1 MLISEILDIMTNNI
15 TKNKVTYVAEIEL
28 ETKTDN
34 SLSYWDIK
42 THLLVLGT

>member
-1 MLISEILDIMTNNI
+1 MTNNI
-15 TKNKVTYVAEIEL
+15 TKNKKVTYVAEIEL